1 MKILKFLFLSVLF
14 IGLYSC
20 SSSED
25 NENGGSSTVQ
35 SITITAST
43 TTQIVGEPVTF
54 TVVTDTD
61 EDVTASSTISA
72 GNNLIANA
80 TYTTSTVGD
89 VVVSANYAGKKAS
102 VTVKFIDVP
111 PSSIVLTANSLSQS
125 TGDETVFTVKT
136 NTGINVTES
145 ANIKVNGNALTGSTF
160 TSSTAGNFQVVATYE
175 NLTSSEITVN
185 YTQAI
190 NFAKRV
196 LIEDYT
202 GTWCGYCPRVSYGIE
217 QVLAQTE
224 YAVPVAIHRGN
235 DPYNF
240 SGASVLENLIG
251 LQGYPTAMLNRLTEW
266 KYPEPNNVNQVVAL
280 TQGTLP
286 KLGLAMTANVSGGN
300 VNLTV
305 KTKFGKT
312 ISGAKLV
319 VYALENGLIYNQVNY
334 TSYFGGGSTITGFTH
349 DHVVRAVFTNIL
361 GDEIPTSESVYD
373 NVYTK
378 TFSVAV
384 PSNVANVS
392 NMEFVAFIVGS
403 DKKAIN
409 VRKAVSGD
417 NQSFE
422 IIE

>member
-1 MKILKFLFLSVLF
+1 MKFIKSLFFTVLF

-25 NENGGSSTVQ
+25 NGDGGSSTIE

-43 TTQIVGEPVTF
+43 LTQIVGEPVTF
-54 TVVTDTD
+54 TVLTDTN
-61 EDVTASSTISA
+61 EDVTANATISA
-72 GNNLIANA
+72 GNDIVANA
-80 TYTTSTVGD
+80 TYTSTTTGD
-89 VVVSANYAGKKAS
+89 VLVTANYAGKKAT
-102 VTVKFIDVP
+102 VTVTFIDVP
-111 PSSIVLTANSLSQS
+111 PTSITLTANSLTQS
-125 TGDETVFTVKT
+125 TGDATIFTVKT
-136 NTGINVTES
+136 DTGINVTES
-145 ANIKVNGNALTGSTF
+145 ASITVNGNAITGASF
-160 TSSTAGNFQVVATYE
+160 TSNTAGNFEVIATYE
-175 NLTSSEITVN
+175 DFTSEAITVN
-185 YTQAI
+185 YTQVI

-217 QVLAQTE
+217 QVMAQTN

-240 SGASVLENLIG
+240 AGANVLENLIG
-251 LQGYPTAMLNRLTEW
+251 LQGYPTAMLNRLTDW
-266 KYPEPNNVNQVVAL
+266 NYPEPNNVNQVIAL
-280 TQGTLP
+280 TQGALP
-286 KLGLAMTANVSGGN
+286 KLGIAMTASVSGGN

-305 KTKFGKT
+305 NAKFGKT

-319 VYALENGLIYNQVNY
+319 VYALENGLIYDQVNY

-349 DHVVRAVFTNIL
+349 DHVLRAVYTNIL
-361 GDEIPTSESVYD
+361 GDDIPSSESVYN

-378 TFSVAV
+378 TYSVAV
-384 PSNVANVS
+384 PSNVANAA
-392 NMEFVAFIVGS
+392 NMEFVAFVVGA

-422 IIE
+422 VIE

>member
-89 VVVSANYAGKKAS
+89 VEITANYAGKKAS

-145 ANIKVNGNALTGSTF
+145 AILK
-160 TSSTAGNFQVVATYE
+160 
-175 NLTSSEITVN
+175 
-185 YTQAI
+185 
-190 NFAKRV
+190 
-196 LIEDYT
+196 
-202 GTWCGYCPRVSYGIE
+202 
-217 QVLAQTE
+217 
-224 YAVPVAIHRGN
+224 
-235 DPYNF
+235 
-240 SGASVLENLIG
+240 
-251 LQGYPTAMLNRLTEW
+251 LTEMHLLDQLLRL
-266 KYPEPNNVNQVVAL
+266 VLQVIF
-280 TQGTLP
+280 
-286 KLGLAMTANVSGGN
+286 KL
-300 VNLTV
+300 
-305 KTKFGKT
+305 
-312 ISGAKLV
+312 
-319 VYALENGLIYNQVNY
+319 
-334 TSYFGGGSTITGFTH
+334 
-349 DHVVRAVFTNIL
+349 
-361 GDEIPTSESVYD
+361 
-373 NVYTK
+373 
-378 TFSVAV
+378 
-384 PSNVANVS
+384 
-392 NMEFVAFIVGS
+392 
-403 DKKAIN
+403 
-409 VRKAVSGD
+409 
-417 NQSFE
+417 
-422 IIE
+422 

>member
-89 VVVSANYAGKKAS
+89 VEITANYAGKKAS

-175 NLTSSEITVN
+175 NFTSSEITVN

-240 SGASVLENLIG
+240 AGANVLENLIG

-334 TSYFGGGSTITGFTH
+334 TSYFGGGSTIIGFTH
-349 DHVVRAVFTNIL
+349 DHVVRAAFTNIL

>member
-89 VVVSANYAGKKAS
+89 VEITANYAGKKAS

-175 NLTSSEITVN
+175 NFTSSEITVN

-240 SGASVLENLIG
+240 AGANVLENLIG

-361 GDEIPTSESVYD
+361 GDDIPTSESVYD